1 MNGTSRRSSS
11 YEFVPEYSNHGPLR
25 PQPTNYH
32 KHNGSLSFQQ
42 GLQTDNHCP
51 TSSFYHQSIDNVQY
65 LHDRQPFPQSIQ
77 RSATDYSNF
86 EYLERIPLDVPLD
99 DPIPLPS
106 ATDSVASQVSP
117 DLGFTSETSMSSAG
131 NYVSTSPSYLEDFVT
146 TEPSSEESAHI
157 DDYLTQY
164 IKLEMISTPNEHRS
178 EGLGIKSS
186 TQSAQK
192 RSSPKT
198 NPPLVFKQEV
208 ISPTAKKMA
217 LPKLKPKPKT
227 PRAPPKSANKMAKS
241 LSTTQ
246 MATAA
251 AAAAV
256 SSQAAPKRKP
266 SVSSLSSAAAIA
278 TTTMARNPADAQ
290 KTPVSA
296 RKSLPS
302 TPKKASKS
310 PSHSKQNSGSRF
322 SFVFETAPKMP
333 VNSSSA
339 CSLSSNSTVSSNLS
353 ASSPT
358 HSMGSP
364 TTIPHSI
371 NASSKPTFIIYSQQH
386 QFIPETIPN
395 YFRPHS
401 RRNSIATS
409 TSSGVTPLQSPM
421 SSSMSK
427 FPKAPTYSSSVS
439 SVSISSTKYKKLAK
453 TSHSKHVIDTDLKHN
468 SEFQKSITKF
478 PKNDVVPFEPKI
490 YKDMRQGLMEF
501 QLQVP
506 PK

>member
-1 MNGTSRRSSS
+1 MNGTSRRSKSF
-11 YEFVPEYSNHGPLR
+11 EFVPEYSNHGPLR
-25 PQPTNYH
+25 LQHTNYH
-32 KHNGSLSFQQ
+32 KHNGSLSGQQ
-42 GLQTDNHCP
+42 PMSLQTDNQSP
-51 TSSFYHQSIDNVQY
+51 TSSFYHHSNENIQY
-65 LHDRQPFPQSIQ
+65 LHEKSLVPLSIQ
-77 RSATDYSNF
+77 TSATDYSI
-86 EYLERIPLDVPLD
+86 LEDLEKIPLD
-99 DPIPLPS
+99 DPVPLPS
-106 ATDSVASQVSP
+106 ATESVASQVTP
-117 DLGFTSETSMSSAG
+117 DLGFTSETSMSSTG
-131 NYVSTSPSYLEDFVT
+131 NYVRTSSSYLEDFVT

-157 DDYLTQY
+157 DDYLNQY

-178 EGLGIKSS
+178 DGLGIKSPP
-186 TQSAQK
+186 QFAQK
-192 RSSPKT
+192 LLSPKT
-198 NPPLVFKQEV
+198 NPPLIFKQEV
-208 ISPTAKKMA
+208 MSPTAKKMA
-217 LPKLKPKPKT
+217 TPKLKPKSKT
-227 PRAPPKSANKMAKS
+227 PRAPPKSANKVAKT

-251 AAAAV
+251 AAAAI

-278 TTTMARNPADAQ
+278 TTTMARNPAAAQ
-290 KTPVSA
+290 KSPVSA
-296 RKSLPS
+296 RKPLSS

-310 PSHSKQNSGSRF
+310 PNHSKQKPGRQF
-322 SFVFETAPKMP
+322 SFVFENAPKMP
-333 VNSSSA
+333 ANSSSA
-339 CSLSSNSTVSSNLS
+339 CSLSSNSTISSNYS

-364 TTIPHSI
+364 TTISHPV

-386 QFIPETIPN
+386 QFIPETVPN
-395 YFRPHS
+395 YSRPHS

-421 SSSMSK
+421 SSSVSK
-427 FPKAPTYSSSVS
+427 FSKAPTYSSSVS
-439 SVSISSTKYKKLAK
+439 SVSISSTKYKKMAK
-453 TSHSKHVIDTDLKHN
+453 TSQSKHVIDTDLKHN

-478 PKNDVVPFEPKI
+478 PKNNVVPFEPKI